1 MQKLT
6 EMSHAESIHSFEFLV
21 RGILFLLKYQE
32 RYFFLFSRMLQEG
45 QEIVVQVDKEERG
58 NKGAALTTFISLAGR
73 YMAPRCNTGRE
84 RGRCGHVSGSKT
96 RRPME
101 EINRMA
107 EQKSK
112 IIFYKILL

>member
-45 QEIVVQVDKEERG
+45 QEIVHMIKTGQDVSRG
-58 NKGAALTTFISLAGR
+58 SR
-73 YMAPRCNTGRE
+73 
-84 RGRCGHVSGSKT
+84 
-96 RRPME
+96 
-101 EINRMA
+101 
-107 EQKSK
+107 
-112 IIFYKILL
+112 